1 MAIYS
6 ADSASAS
13 LAVRSPIAMIQLGQG
28 IQRMRNSRMRQLVL
42 LVAALATALL
52 GGCATEVGP
61 SSSELKANW
70 DAQNVF
76 PEKYRQD
83 LLAFLH
89 TYLNDPSHIRDAGVS
104 QPQLKYIGPGDRYV
118 ACVRYNARN
127 TDGKYQGSK
136 DGAATYVSGKLDRF
150 LDTPR
155 EVRELCKDVAFA
167 PFPEL
172 EKLTR

>member
-1 MAIYS
+1 M
-6 ADSASAS
+6 
-13 LAVRSPIAMIQLGQG
+13 GQ
-28 IQRMRNSRMRQLVL
+28 RAL
-42 LVAALATALL
+42 LVAALATASL
-52 GGCATEVGP
+52 GGCATEIGP

-76 PEKYRQD
+76 PERYRQD

-89 TYLNDPSHIRDAGVS
+89 TYLHDPSHIRDAGVS

-150 LDTPR
+150 LDTPK

>member
-1 MAIYS
+1 
-6 ADSASAS
+6 
-13 LAVRSPIAMIQLGQG
+13 
-28 IQRMRNSRMRQLVL
+28 MRNARMGQRAL
-42 LVAALATALL
+42 LVAALATASL
-52 GGCATEVGP
+52 GGCATEIGP

-70 DAQNVF
+70 EAQNVF
-76 PEKYRQD
+76 PERYRQD

-150 LDTPR
+150 LDTPK